1 MPHVVFTRKTIS
13 QPTVLLLHDK
23 IETRGQQNELLA
35 HDVRQGPGKY
45 QPDGSLVLHGVFCHD
60 DVQLFLFVALVYLQS
75 RVDGLVTM
83 DQFGV
88 YVI

>member
-1 MPHVVFTRKTIS
+1 MR
-13 QPTVLLLHDK
+13 DK
-23 IETRGQQNELLA
+23 IETRGQQNELA

-45 QPDGSLVLHGVFCHD
+45 QPGGSLVLHGVFCHD
-60 DVQLFLFVALVYLQS
+60 DVQLLFLFVALVYLQS